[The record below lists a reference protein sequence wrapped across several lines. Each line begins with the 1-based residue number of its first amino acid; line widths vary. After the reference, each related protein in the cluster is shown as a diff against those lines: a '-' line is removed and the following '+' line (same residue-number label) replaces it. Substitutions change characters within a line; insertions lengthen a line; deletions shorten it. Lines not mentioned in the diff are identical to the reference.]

1 MTGLHR
7 TDLTTSQKI
16 QCAAQA
22 LAQQG
27 EHGSKTRL
35 SRAYEISRP
44 TVYAAGET
52 AEAVLR
58 WHFEG
63 RLVEGGAVDVRVDDA
78 QLCRALVVLY
88 RGLNCWIPAFIRLCE
103 SPVNSTSG

>member
-35 SRAYEISRP
+35 SRAYEISREN
-44 TVYAAGET
+44 AG
-52 AEAVLR
+52 AI
-58 WHFEG
+58 
-63 RLVEGGAVDVRVDDA
+63 
-78 QLCRALVVLY
+78 
-88 RGLNCWIPAFIRLCE
+88 IPH
-103 SPVNSTSG
+103 

>member
-27 EHGSKTRL
+27 EHGSKQEHFL
-35 SRAYEISRP
+35 VPAE
-44 TVYAAGET
+44 AAG
-52 AEAVLR
+52 
-58 WHFEG
+58 
-63 RLVEGGAVDVRVDDA
+63 
-78 QLCRALVVLY
+78 
-88 RGLNCWIPAFIRLCE
+88 
-103 SPVNSTSG
+103 

>member
-22 LAQQG
+22 LEQG

-35 SRAYEISRP
+35 SRAYEISRRRCTQRGRQGGTDLLRVDWSKVERSMCGLMTP
-44 TVYAAGET
+44 AMPSVGGAAGD
-52 AEAVLR
+52 
-58 WHFEG
+58 
-63 RLVEGGAVDVRVDDA
+63 GAQFD
-78 QLCRALVVLY
+78 
-88 RGLNCWIPAFIRLCE
+88 
-103 SPVNSTSG
+103 SSH

>member
-63 RLVEGGAVDVRVDDA
+63 RLVEGCCQPDYLTGYFPIY
-78 QLCRALVVLY
+78 VVMGGH
-88 RGLNCWIPAFIRLCE
+88 RFPRLRHR
-103 SPVNSTSG
+103 